1 MIVAIW
7 CLWIIQF
14 DIFPVVPMNTCT
26 YTNVRLRIPGLWT
39 LYLARLHIFSKFTFL
54 DPQTCSEV
62 ALRRHNTHG
71 VNYMKQFFCSVAL
84 ETFIFCRTL
93 KSMSLY
99 FLHNVITYL
108 PPIEA
113 LTTIHVN
120 CRNHWYLLVFQISS
134 TMIYVVDSLNHDNDR
149 LEAIRVANL

>member
-1 MIVAIW
+1 VFGSSAEAAQYTWGELHEAI
-7 CLWIIQF
+7 L
-14 DIFPVVPMNTCT
+14 
-26 YTNVRLRIPGLWT
+26 L
-39 LYLARLHIFSKFTFL
+39 FSSAKDFHF
-54 DPQTCSEV
+54 
-62 ALRRHNTHG
+62 
-71 VNYMKQFFCSVAL
+71 
-84 ETFIFCRTL
+84 FCRTL

-108 PPIEA
+108 PHIEA